1 MLACFEVSLIAVSL
15 FAASLQCLGPGGSG
29 AADAVELHGGT
40 GCPDLAAYAVAAVR
54 SAYLDRAA
62 ADAAA
67 ADSAAAADVAADAA
81 VDADTAAAAAAFA
94 AAATFSVAI
103 VGSAADAFGALS
115 AALEEL
121 GSLLAI
127 SQEMHQ
133 GNSCASRNC
142 QKYVGYP
149 RFSCC

>member
-81 VDADTAAAAAAFA
+81 VDADTAAAAFA

-121 GSLLAI
+121 DSLLAI

-142 QKYVGYP
+142 QKYVGYT